1 MNIKLSAR
9 AIVSNVSP
17 LKIIRDIIDIVEFS
31 FSLIKENQDKESS
44 KRS

>member
-17 LKIIRDIIDIVEFS
+17 LKIIIDIVEFS

>member
-1 MNIKLSAR
+1 MNIKLFAR

-17 LKIIRDIIDIVEFS
+17 LKIIIDIVEFS